1 MNFSDLKI
9 RTRFL
14 LLLGLF
20 VIGFALYG
28 VWSFKTINEVKVNG
42 PLYERIVQ
50 SKDLI
55 ADILPPPEYILES
68 YLVSLQLVE
77 AGDKAQ
83 QDKYIDRLKSLKK
96 DYDTRHEYWGK
107 AQLDPQLGEQLLK
120 QAHEPAV
127 AFYKIAF
134 DELVPAA
141 QKNDKDAVTA
151 AMGKINVVY
160 ETHRKA
166 IDKVVEMSN
175 KRAEND
181 EADAKDDI
189 KSAIWLLV
197 AILVISVGASVG
209 VALLIIRSIV
219 VPLQESVSIAKT
231 FAAGDLSTNF
241 KAEGDSEIS
250 QLLAALKDM
259 QDSLLSVVSRV
270 RQGSESVA
278 TASAE
283 IAQGNHDLS
292 ARTEQQASALE
303 ETAASMEQLNA
314 TVKQN
319 ADNARQAN
327 QLAQSASTVAIQ
339 GGEVVS
345 QVVDTMKGIN
355 ESSRKISDI
364 ISVIDGIAFQTNI
377 LALNAAVEAARAGEQ
392 GRGFAVVAT
401 EVRSLAGR
409 SAEAAKEIKTLIN
422 DSVQRVEHGTA
433 LVDQAGVTMTEVVS
447 SIRRVTDIMG
457 EISAASTEQS
467 QGVAQVGEAITQM
480 DQATQQ
486 NAALVEEMAA
496 AGSSLK
502 SQAQDLVQ
510 AVAVFKLGARDTHQ
524 SAVSHIAPARL
535 SGPAAHARALPA
547 IDADASIG
555 INFDNAIQ
563 AHANWRSK
571 LRTAAMRKEQ
581 MDADTAGRDDCCEL
595 GKWLHGVGKSQHD
608 GKPSFVELL
617 SAHREFHQEAGK
629 VARTINQGANDVAEK
644 MLESDTGF
652 SRASNQVT
660 RLIVQ
665 LRGELKNS
673 GKSARTSHPSTAP
686 SRVLKRP
693 GASTASTSVAS
704 SGNES
709 DWESF

>member
-1 MNFSDLKI
+1 MKNQIGIGGKLWLAMGTMIVLLAGVLVFSSWRI
-9 RTRFL
+9 IEAQTRSAETL
-14 LLLGLF
+14 
-20 VIGFALYG
+20 AA
-28 VWSFKTINEVKVNG
+28 SEAKV
-42 PLYERIVQ
+42 R
-50 SKDLI
+50 
-55 ADILPPPEYILES
+55 
-68 YLVSLQLVE
+68 
-77 AGDKAQ
+77 
-83 QDKYIDRLKSLKK
+83 
-96 DYDTRHEYWGK
+96 
-107 AQLDPQLGEQLLK
+107 
-120 QAHEPAV
+120 
-127 AFYKIAF
+127 
-134 DELVPAA
+134 
-141 QKNDKDAVTA
+141 A
-151 AMGKINVVY
+151 AMQWSVLTDGNMVRVRGATLSGNAEVAALFKPEIAAAIARIGQIRKSIDGMSLTEADKQLMAKID
-160 ETHRKA
+160 EARKPVLA
-166 IDKVVEMSN
+166 
-175 KRAEND
+175 
-181 EADAKDDI
+181 ADAK
-189 KSAIWLLV
+189 
-197 AILVISVGASVG
+197 
-209 VALLIIRSIV
+209 IRD
-219 VPLQESVSIAKT
+219 
-231 FAAGDLSTNF
+231 FNAAGDSASARKEMDSAWTPASAVYIQAMRDFLALQEKTVTDMRQQF
-241 KAEGDSEIS
+241 EEDRKASLRVAAV
-250 QLLAALKDM
+250 LLALVLA
-259 QDSLLSVVSRV
+259 LSVFGAWRLIGSIRKPLIQAVSVARQIKAGDLTGAVEANRHDEFGDLMREFNEMTHSLSSMVGNV
-270 RQGSESVA
+270 RQGSERIA

-283 IAQGNHDLS
+283 IAQGNNNLS
-292 ARTEQQASALE
+292 ARTESQASALE
-303 ETAASMEQLNA
+303 ETAASMEELSS
-314 TVKQN
+314 TVRQN
-319 ADNARQAN
+319 ADNAKQAN
-327 QLAQSASTVAIQ
+327 QLAQSASTVAVR
-339 GGEVVS
+339 GGEVVA

-355 ESSRKISDI
+355 DSSKKISDI

-409 SAEAAKEIKTLIN
+409 SAEAAKEIKALIN
-422 DSVQRVEHGTA
+422 ASVERVEQGTA
-433 LVDQAGVTMTEVVS
+433 LVDQAGTTMTEVVS

-457 EISAASTEQS
+457 EISAASSEQS
-467 QGVAQVGEAITQM
+467 AGVAQMGEAITQM
-480 DQATQQ
+480 DQTTQQ